1 MAIHRDITRGVIKA
15 LAPLLLFLFI
25 PPNSTHAETIIV
37 EKQRLTVNDFETTS
51 GEILPKIQ
59 IGWEAYG
66 KLNQSK
72 SNAILIPHYFLGTSH
87 AAGKYDESDKYPGYW
102 DSIIGPDKA
111 LDTNKYY
118 VISSDTLANT
128 NVKDPRVFTT
138 GPASIDPKTNKPY
151 GITFPVLTIRDFVNA
166 QHALI
171 KSLGITKL
179 HAVAGT
185 SMGAIQT
192 LEWSTAY
199 PDMVPR
205 IVVVTGMAEADSLAI
220 AELEKWAI
228 PIKDD
233 PNWNKGDYYGGKE
246 PIDGLVKAMRSIT
259 MIGHHGHILDRRFKD
274 KMNDDLG
281 PRTSIL
287 EDFKINIWLS
297 KSSAYFAGK
306 ADANHVLYYVRA
318 NQLFRLGHKATL
330 AEGIKPIK
338 AKILL
343 LPSKN
348 DMLFP
353 LYHMKT
359 LYTQMLIQKKDVTY
373 DEIEGP
379 WGHLDGIYAVAT
391 KADIIKKFIDE

>member
-1 MAIHRDITRGVIKA
+1 MAIHVYITNRFIKV
-15 LAPLLLFLFI
+15 LSSFLFLLCVLSN
-25 PPNSTHAETIIV
+25 PAQTQTLIV

-66 KLNQSK
+66 KLNASK
-72 SNAILIPHYFLGTSH
+72 SNAILVPHYFLGTSH
-87 AAGKYDESDKYPGYW
+87 AAGKYAESDKYAGYW
-102 DSIIGPDKA
+102 DSIIGPGKA

-151 GITFPVLTIRDFVNA
+151 GITFPVLTMRDFVNA
-166 QHALI
+166 QHALV
-171 KSLGITKL
+171 KSLGITQL
-179 HAVAGT
+179 HAVVGT

-205 IVVVTGMAEADSLAI
+205 IVAVTGMAEADGLTI

-233 PNWNKGDYYGGKE
+233 PNWNKGDYYGGEE
-246 PIDGLVKAMRSIT
+246 PIEGLTKAMRSIV
-259 MIGHHGHILDRRFKD
+259 MIAHHAYIYDRRFKD
-274 KMNDDLG
+274 KMNDDPA
-281 PRTSIL
+281 PRKSIL
-287 EDFKINIWLS
+287 ADFKINAWLNQYA
-297 KSSAYFAGK
+297 AYRAGK
-306 ADANHVLYYVRA
+306 ADANHVLYYIRA
-318 NQLFRLGHKATL
+318 NQLFRLGHKKTL
-330 AEGIKPIK
+330 AEGVSPIK

-348 DMLFP
+348 DILFP
-353 LYHMKT
+353 LYHMKN

-391 KADIIKKFIDE
+391 KADMIKRFIEE

>member
-1 MAIHRDITRGVIKA
+1 MAIHGYITRGFIKA
-15 LAPLLLFLFI
+15 LAPLLLFLFTL
-25 PPNSTHAETIIV
+25 PNSAHAETLIV
-37 EKQRLTVNDFETTS
+37 EKQRLTVDDFETTL

-66 KLNQSK
+66 KLNKSK
-72 SNAILIPHYFLGTSH
+72 SNAILVPHYFLGTSH
-87 AAGKYDESDKYPGYW
+87 AAGKYAESDKYPGYW
-102 DSIIGPDKA
+102 NSIIGPGKA

-151 GITFPVLTIRDFVNA
+151 GITFPVLTMRDFVNA

-179 HAVAGT
+179 HAVVGT

-205 IVVVTGMAEADSLAI
+205 IVVVTGMAEADGLSI

-228 PIKDD
+228 PIKND
-233 PNWNKGDYYGGKE
+233 PNWNKGDYYSGEE
-246 PIDGLVKAMRSIT
+246 PIEGLTKAMRSIV
-259 MIGHHGHILDRRFKD
+259 MIAHHGYIYDRRFKD
-274 KMNDDLG
+274 KMNVDPA
-281 PRTSIL
+281 PRKSIL
-287 EDFKINIWLS
+287 AEFKINTWLNQYA
-297 KSSAYFAGK
+297 AYRAGK
-306 ADANHVLYYVRA
+306 ADANHVLYYIRA
-318 NQLFRLGHKATL
+318 NQLFRLGHKKTL
-330 AEGIKPIK
+330 AEGIAPIK

-348 DMLFP
+348 DILFP
-353 LYHMKT
+353 LYHMKN
-359 LYTQMLIQKKDVTY
+359 LYTQMLIQKKDVIY

-391 KADIIKKFIDE
+391 KADIIKKFIEE